1 VPEFPSEQTL
11 EEDGITSV
19 WNSLK
24 SRFLQ
29 STEVD
34 PAPEDSET
42 PNEGEQTTKD
52 QDKKSWLMKTMEGLG
67 YSFLFIFLS
76 EIGDKT
82 FLFVVLYATRMN
94 GVKLLVIS
102 SIALCGMHVS
112 GVAVGGLFQY
122 IFTPFWLKLITV
134 VSFFVLGVALIVMGI
149 MEKEEEE
156 DFDTKMR
163 EIEMEM
169 LSEKSRKLSKGASL
183 REVEED
189 DEENSELMNGDHRPV
204 KSESTNPFSAF
215 FRFCMRNEP
224 LKIIVTIICT
234 EMGDRSQISAV
245 ALAANYKFWIVALA
259 GSIGHIFALILAIL
273 FGKAVSDYTT
283 EK

>member
-1 VPEFPSEQTL
+1 MNTQGDLNFS
-11 EEDGITSV
+11 EDGITGA

-24 SRFLQ
+24 NRFLQ
-29 STEVD
+29 STDVTTEED
-34 PAPEDSET
+34 P
-42 PNEGEQTTKD
+42 TTD
-52 QDKKSWLMKTMEGLG
+52 TTQDDPDHKARKSWLYRTLEGLG

-94 GVKLLVIS
+94 GIKLLIIS
-102 SIALCGMHVS
+102 SIALCGMHVA
-112 GVAVGGLFQY
+112 GVAVGGIFQY

-169 LSEKSRKLSKGASL
+169 LSEKSRKLSKKASL
-183 REVEED
+183 KDVEED
-189 DEENSELMNGDHRPV
+189 DEVNSELMNGDH
-204 KSESTNPFSAF
+204 KKTKENEGSSLMAF
-215 FRFCMRNEP
+215 FKLLVFNE
-224 LKIIVTIICT
+224 
-234 EMGDRSQISAV
+234 A
-245 ALAANYKFWIVALA
+245 
-259 GSIGHIFALILAIL
+259 
-273 FGKAVSDYTT
+273 
-283 EK
+283 